1 MGRAVKYL
9 IITLISVVLI
19 VVLAATSLAFWIDPN
34 IFKDDIEKLAAEQG
48 LTLKLE
54 GDLAWQVFPNI
65 QIVINGA
72 SVAPENEAEMMR
84 FDKAQLS
91 VALMPLL
98 KKDIVVQG
106 IGLAG
111 VKASLIVDEN
121 GVGNWTKIGK
131 QDEIKPTS
139 EPEQP
144 AEEGEKKA
152 LQLAIAKLELS
163 DTDISYTDKQTGQHI
178 ELSGLS
184 LIGEDIQ
191 LDNKAF
197 PLTFDSEV
205 SFEDKTQSV
214 NGKVQLSSNI
224 TVNSEMNHFVIGDGK
239 VALSIEQKN
248 ELGSVSAK
256 AELAVDADV
265 DIADALVWS
274 LPKLSINDTSL
285 RYAAKDGTIVDI
297 TSLNF
302 DGGLTPG
309 GEASPIKVS
318 GDLKYSTATQ
328 KPLDT
333 NLSLVSTLS
342 IDKKLN
348 IIKAKDIALKTSI
361 GDETISLTGDAN
373 ATLSPLDYQA
383 KLNLAPTNLR
393 KIANTLGIEL
403 PVMSE
408 PTALSKVGTAISVKG
423 SDKRI
428 VVSELRTTLD
438 ASTISGN
445 ASVELGKS
453 QAIKLALNIDKINV
467 DHYLPPTP
475 PKDSK
480 AAEKEPAATTTDQA
494 ANPDAEIPLPREL
507 LNSLDLDA
515 KLQIAE
521 MTANQLPFK
530 NILLQLNAKNGVSS
544 VSPLSGIVY
553 DSPFTLDAQLDSRPA
568 AAKMLLKGSSKQLPI
583 GKVLKD
589 AAAIEELSGISDVSF
604 NLSTNGASVASLK
617 KHLDG
622 NIDLTAQQLRLSN
635 MNIEKAFCQLVA
647 KFQQETFDATNWP
660 LYSDLKDTST
670 KIVIKDGIAKIETLN
685 SGVTKLALR
694 GNGKINLNEDTFDVV
709 INTRLA
715 QADQNEMACKI
726 NNEKLLNRDIP
737 IRCKAAFDKVGA
749 TSCLPD
755 FRVIE
760 DIAKEK
766 AKDKIDEKAKEL
778 IDKKLGG
785 ENGEAAKQLFNQFFK
800 K

>member
-19 VVLAATSLAFWIDPN
+19 VVLAAASLAFWIDPN

-72 SVAPENEAEMMR
+72 SVAPENEAEIMR

-121 GVGNWTKIGK
+121 GVGNWTKVGK
-131 QDEIKPTS
+131 QDESKPAN
-139 EPEQP
+139 EPEKP
-144 AEEGEKKA
+144 VDEGEKKA

-163 DTDISYTDKQTGQHI
+163 DTDINYTDKQTGQHI
-178 ELSGLS
+178 ELKGLS

-197 PLTFDSEV
+197 PLTFDSDV

-214 NGKVQLSSNI
+214 NGKVHLSSNI
-224 TVNSEMNHFVIGDGK
+224 TVNSEINHFVIGDGK
-239 VALSIEQKN
+239 LVLSIEQKN

-256 AELAVDADV
+256 AELALDADV
-265 DIADALVWS
+265 DMADELVWR

-302 DGGLTPG
+302 DGGVSPG
-309 GEASPIKVS
+309 SEASAITMNGK
-318 GDLKYSTATQ
+318 LRYSNATQ
-328 KPLDT
+328 APIDT
-333 NLSLVSTLS
+333 DISFVSTLG

-348 IIKAKDIALKTSI
+348 NIKAKDIVLKTRI
-361 GDETISLTGDAN
+361 GDENISLTGDAN

-393 KIANTLGIEL
+393 KIAATLGIEL
-403 PVMSE
+403 PVMAE
-408 PTALSKVGTAISVKG
+408 PTALSKVGSTISVQG

-438 ASTISGN
+438 DSTISGN
-445 ASVELGKS
+445 ASVELDKN
-453 QAIKLALNIDKINV
+453 QAIKLAMNIDKINV

-480 AAEKEPAATTTDQA
+480 AADKEQAATTTEQA

-507 LNSLDLDA
+507 LNSLDVDA

-530 NILLQLNAKNGVSS
+530 NVLLQLNAKNGVSS
-544 VSPLSGIVY
+544 VSPLSGIIY
-553 DSPFTLDAQLDSRPA
+553 DSPFTLDAQLDTRPA
-568 AAKMLLKGSSKQLPI
+568 AARMLLKGSSKQLPL

-604 NLSTNGASVASLK
+604 NLSTSGTSVASLK

-622 NIDLTAQQLRLSN
+622 NIDLSAQQLRLSN

-647 KFQQETFDATNWP
+647 RFQQETFDATNWP

-778 IDKKLGG
+778 IEKKLGG
-785 ENGEAAKQLFNQFFK
+785 ENSEAAKQLFNQFFK